1 MPSFI
6 PTSFFND
13 VFKGNIDVDTD
24 TFKRML
30 LGSGASALTKDN
42 LLKRSN
48 ATSYE
53 VTGTNYTA
61 GGTACTPTVSA
72 IDTANDRQEIVWGS
86 TNWPTST
93 ISAYYSF
100 IYKSR
105 GGADTADEA
114 CFLNSFADFTTPP
127 VATTAGT
134 FTCGADTTRIQ
145 N

>member
-1 MPSFI
+1 MASFV

-13 VFKGNIDVDTD
+13 VFKGNIDCDTD

-30 LGSGASALTKDN
+30 LGSGASALNKDN

-61 GGTACTPTVSA
+61 GGAAAAVTVPA
-72 IDTANDRQEIVWGS
+72 VDTTNDRQEVAIGQSSWAS
-86 TNWPTST
+86 ST
-93 ISAYYSF
+93 ITAYYSF
-100 IYKSR
+100 TYKSR

-114 CFLNSFADFTTPP
+114 VFLNDFGGA
-127 VATTAGT
+127 VSSNNGT
-134 FTCGADTTRIQ
+134 FTCNADTIRIQ

>member
-1 MPSFI
+1 MASFI

-72 IDTANDRQEIVWGS
+72 IDTANDRQEVVWGS

-114 CFLNSFADFTTPP
+114 CFVNDFGG
-127 VATTAGT
+127 VVSTTAGT
-134 FTCGADTTRIQ
+134 FTCNADTTRIQ